1 MSDCNNCKNARWNDR
16 DAQGRIKCSG
26 TGRGYVDPAD
36 HDSFCRCGDYDYSGG
51 YNPHVGHLHS
61 RHSHHTR
68 LCALRTQHFYGQI
81 KQQHL

>member
-36 HDSFCRCGDYDYSGG
+36 HDSFCRCGDYDPI
-51 YNPHVGHLHS
+51 NPD
-61 RHSHHTR
+61 
-68 LCALRTQHFYGQI
+68 
-81 KQQHL
+81 